1 MPKTL
6 LIGLGNVLMQDE
18 GAGVR
23 AVELL
28 ESRYQ
33 LPDEVEVIDGG
44 TSGTELLEP
53 MRGAERLMVADCVNT
68 GAPPGAL
75 VRLTGDQ
82 IPAFFQTKISNHQ
95 LGLSDLL
102 AVLRVTGQAPQEVV
116 IIGLAPYE
124 LENRLGLSE
133 RTSRRLD
140 QMVELLVAELR
151 AAGINPIPR
160 DEPQIGFWARQ
171 AALEDASGKPLAL

>member
-1 MPKTL
+1 MSRTL

-28 ESRYQ
+28 ESRYH

-53 MRGAERLMVADCVNT
+53 MRGAERLIVADCVQT
-68 GAPPGAL
+68 GAPPGTL
-75 VRLTGDQ
+75 IRLTGDQ
-82 IPAFFQTKISNHQ
+82 VPAFFQTKISNHQ

-102 AVLRVTGQAPQEVV
+102 AVLRVTGQAPCEVV
-116 IIGLAPYE
+116 IIGLVPYE
-124 LENRLGLSE
+124 LQNKLGLSE
-133 RTSRRLD
+133 RTTQRLD
-140 QMVELLVAELR
+140 EMVRMLVAELE
-151 AAGINPIPR
+151 AAGIQPIPR
-160 DEPQIGFWARQ
+160 SQPREGFWARQ
-171 AALEDASGKPLAL
+171 AALEQAACA